1 MANLK
6 VYERQSMLDVAVQ
19 HSGGIE
25 SVFDLALMN
34 GLSIT
39 ADLNPY
45 DTLLECESVVD
56 SDLVDYYSNKGIV
69 PSTAITAT
77 DIAQTIADEGVEF
90 WTIGEDFIVS

>member
-25 SVFDLALMN
+25 SVFDLAFSN

-39 ADLNPY
+39 DDINPY
-45 DTLLECESVVD
+45 DSLLGCESIVD
-56 SDLVDYYSNKGIV
+56 SDIVDYYSNKGIV
-69 PSTAITAT
+69 PATAAT
-77 DIAQTIADEGVEF
+77 LDEIAHTIADEGIEF
-90 WTIGEDFIVS
+90 WAIGDDFIVS

>member
-25 SVFDLALMN
+25 SVFDFAFNN

-39 ADLNPY
+39 DDLNPY
-45 DTLLECESVVD
+45 DTLLGCNDIVD
-56 SDLVDYYSNKGIV
+56 LDIVYYYSNKGII
-69 PSTAITAT
+69 PSTALTDT
-77 DIAQTIADEGVEF
+77 DISQTIANEGIEF
-90 WTIGEDFIVS
+90 WTVGEDFIVS

>member
-25 SVFDLALMN
+25 SVFDLAFSN

-39 ADLNPY
+39 DDINPY
-45 DTLLECESVVD
+45 DSLLGCESIVD
-56 SDLVDYYSNKGIV
+56 SDIVDYYSNKGIV
-69 PSTAITAT
+69 PFTAPTVDDLTQHPVGGINFMG
-77 DIAQTIADEGVEF
+77 IEI
-90 WTIGEDFIVS
+90 DFIVC